1 MTTIVGPAVEL
12 SRYFRISSRSHHG
25 LVFVTELAR
34 LRQGFGGQAK
44 PTSIREIARKMHL
57 SEGYLEE
64 LVRCLREAGIV
75 RSARGRSGGYVL
87 AKPLEQVTMGEIIRL
102 LDGPV
107 MFAHCQDAAAAGPCP
122 SEGHCASRHF
132 FGKLK
137 TAIDRELDST
147 TLADLTEIGNPKHEI
162 RNSKQIPMLE

>member
-1 MTTIVGPAVEL
+1 MVTIAEPAVEL

-25 LVFVTELAR
+25 LVFITELAKAASH
-34 LRQGFGGQAK
+34 GK
-44 PTSIREIARKMHL
+44 PMSIRTVAGKMHL

-64 LVRCLREAGIV
+64 LVRVLREGGMV

-87 AKPLEQVTMGEIIRL
+87 AKPLEQITMGTIIRL

-107 MFAHCQDAAAAGPCP
+107 VFAHCQDASAAGPCP
-122 SEGHCASRHF
+122 AEGHCASRHF

-137 TAIDRELDST
+137 SAIDRELDGT
-147 TLADLTEIGNPKHEI
+147 TLADLTTL
-162 RNSKQIPMLE
+162 Q

>member
-1 MTTIVGPAVEL
+1 MTTPLASTIEL

-25 LVFVTELAR
+25 LVFLAELAR
-34 LRQGFGGQAK
+34 ESATGK
-44 PTSIREIARKMHL
+44 PLSIRSVAKEMHL

-64 LVRCLREAGIV
+64 LVRCLRAGGIV
-75 RSARGRSGGYVL
+75 RSARGRRGGYVL
-87 AKPLEQVTMGEIIRL
+87 AKPLEHITMGEAVRL

-107 MFAHCQDAAAAGPCP
+107 ILAHCQDATAGASCP
-122 SEGHCASRHF
+122 AEGRCVSRHF

-147 TLADLTEIGNPKHEI
+147 TLADLVSDGNPKSEY
-162 RNSKQIPMLE
+162 RNPKQIQNQNS

>member
-1 MTTIVGPAVEL
+1 MATIAEPTLEL

-25 LVFVTELAR
+25 LVFVSELAR
-34 LRQGFGGQAK
+34 HTFAAQTLGGQA
-44 PTSIREIARKMHL
+44 PALSIRSVAKKMHL

-64 LVRCLREAGIV
+64 LVRVLREGGMV

-87 AKPLEQVTMGEIIRL
+87 AKPLEQITMGEIIRL

-107 MFAHCQDAAAAGPCP
+107 VFAHCQDVSATGPCP
-122 SEGHCASRHF
+122 AEGHCASRHF

-137 TAIDRELDST
+137 SAIDRELDST
-147 TLADLTEIGNPKHEI
+147 TLADLVLN
-162 RNSKQIPMLE
+162 

>member
-1 MTTIVGPAVEL
+1 MATIAEPTVEL

-25 LVFVTELAR
+25 LVFVSELAKAVSH
-34 LRQGFGGQAK
+34 GK
-44 PTSIREIARKMHL
+44 PVSIRTVTGKMHL

-64 LVRCLREAGIV
+64 LVRVLREGGMV

-87 AKPLEQVTMGEIIRL
+87 AKPLEQITMGEIIRL

-107 MFAHCQDAAAAGPCP
+107 VFARCQDASATRPCP
-122 SEGHCASRHF
+122 AEGHCASRHF

-147 TLADLTEIGNPKHEI
+147 TLADLRTL
-162 RNSKQIPMLE
+162 Q